1 MLNVALQEMK
11 ARMHDD
17 GRSDEVMKDILDE
30 MNRSSDEPIAEDD
43 AQETPPT

>member
-1 MLNVALQEMK
+1 MK

-17 GRSDEVMKDILDE
+17 VRKDEVMQDILNE
-30 MNRSSDEPIAEDD
+30 MNRNSDDPIAEDD